1 MKEFNP
7 AFIDPPAPSSLNA
20 TTQTAAVLFLEHEKE
35 LGRDYTYATAFKTF
49 YVRQRVEEK
58 FSLINTEKLKARF
71 VAYLIDMNKMEPV
84 SMTLDDVKTA
94 WEFVKALII
103 NAEICCD
110 RNGGISQNCEK

>member
-1 MKEFNP
+1 MKDFNP
-7 AFIDPPAPSSLNA
+7 GFIDPPAPSSLNA

-35 LGRDYTYATAFKTF
+35 LGRIYTYSTAFKKF
-49 YVRQRVEEK
+49 YVQIRGEK
-58 FSLINTEKLKARF
+58 FTLMYNEKLKARF

-103 NAEICCD
+103 NAEICCTAS
-110 RNGGISQNCEK
+110 GGISQNCEK